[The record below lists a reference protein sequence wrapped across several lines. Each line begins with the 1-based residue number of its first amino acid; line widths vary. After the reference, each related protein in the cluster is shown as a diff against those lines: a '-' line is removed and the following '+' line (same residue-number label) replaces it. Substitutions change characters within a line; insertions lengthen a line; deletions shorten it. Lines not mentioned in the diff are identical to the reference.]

1 MTREKFL
8 RSSFIQEVY
17 RWGFLLA
24 VLLGGGIFL
33 VGGTKTSLSFLAG
46 TALSLLFFWTL
57 ERTLRWLVERQRR
70 RWKTVALFLAKD
82 VVAGAALYGMVR
94 SDNVN
99 VGALGMGLCVVYF
112 GVVMAL
118 IVPRRA

>member
-1 MTREKFL
+1 MTNEKFS
-8 RSSFIQEVY
+8 RPPFVREVY
-17 RWGFLLA
+17 RWGFFLTGLLA
-24 VLLGGGIFL
+24 
-33 VGGTKTSLSFLAG
+33 GGTFLWGGKKTSLSFLAG

-57 ERTLRWLVERQRR
+57 EQTLRWLSERQRR
-70 RWKTVALFLAKD
+70 RWKTMALFFAKD
-82 VVAGAALYGMVR
+82 VVAGMALYGMVH
-94 SDNVN
+94 SGDVN